1 MLPFN
6 KKLKPAARSLRSNM
20 TDAER
25 LVWSRIRKKQI
36 SDVQFYR
43 QKNIGNYIVDFYCPQ
58 GRLVI
63 ELDGGQHYE
72 KEGMKRDQ
80 ERDSYLQAL
89 GLTVMRFSDIDA
101 LRNIDG
107 VVERI
112 YEHLKNPPQPS
123 FSKGGN
129 KTSISQREL
138 QMQEASLPFLKGDL
152 EGF

>member
-1 MLPFN
+1 
-6 KKLKPAARSLRSNM
+6 
-20 TDAER
+20 
-25 LVWSRIRKKQI
+25 
-36 SDVQFYR
+36 VQFYR

-138 QMQEASLPFLKGDL
+138 QMQESSLPFLKGDS